1 MGRSVRRGIYPLN
14 RAYNRTMFRR
24 HGLISSTLLLL
35 SMVTLAQTR
44 AASDLQIQTQ
54 PLPSA
59 RIGRPYSA
67 TLQATGGTP
76 PLQWKLTKGT
86 LPPGVDF
93 QPTIGTLSGTPTAP
107 GDYNFTIS
115 VTDSAGNRISGDFI
129 IRIEDYLAVRWK
141 EGPRLNENTIAGTVE
156 VSNGSRDIYD
166 QTVIIVAV
174 NEIGKAF
181 ALGYQHFNLSSQSQQ
196 VIPYS
201 SSLPN
206 GHYLVHVDAVAEIP
220 ARHIIRRARLQTQQ
234 AIEVNVNR

>member
-1 MGRSVRRGIYPLN
+1 
-14 RAYNRTMFRR
+14 MFRP
-24 HGLISSTLLLL
+24 HGLVSFPLLLL
-35 SMVTLAQTR
+35 SVVTLAQTQTT
-44 AASDLQIQTQ
+44 SDLQIPTQ
-54 PLPSA
+54 PLPAAS
-59 RIGRPYSA
+59 IGRPYTA

-86 LPPGVDF
+86 LPPGVNF
-93 QPTIGTLSGTPTAP
+93 QTTSGSLSGTPTAP

-115 VTDSAGNRISGDFI
+115 VTDSARSTASGSFI
-129 IRIEDYLAVRWK
+129 IRVDDYLAVRWK
-141 EGPRLNENTIAGTVE
+141 EGPGLNENTIAGTVE

-220 ARHIIRRARLQTQQ
+220 ARHLTRRARLKTQQ
-234 AIEVNVNR
+234 AIEVNVNC